1 VQAKKV
7 KKHGTPEENK
17 EGPISS
23 WRLEQALSLTLQ
35 SS

>member
-1 VQAKKV
+1 MIGCKHDTQKSTKVQAKKV

-23 WRLEQALSLTLQ
+23 
-35 SS
+35 